1 MEHKTTGAELPDFA
15 EGINLHGE
23 RLRLEALY
31 TEQKRIRKQKFR
43 SGLETA
49 LNMTIIILSMS
60 LIVAIWIM
68 IYQRRWCI
76 LQVEN
81 LAAYRYEMMEKGYM
95 NISELSKFIG
105 CGRGKGSKIFQQ
117 IMEDIKKEGLENI
130 DSNVILTKRAIQYLG
145 LTQKNIVESYERSI
159 KKG

>member
-1 MEHKTTGAELPDFA
+1 M
-15 EGINLHGE
+15 
-23 RLRLEALY
+23 
-31 TEQKRIRKQKFR
+31 
-43 SGLETA
+43 
-49 LNMTIIILSMS
+49 
-60 LIVAIWIM
+60 
-68 IYQRRWCI
+68 
-76 LQVEN
+76 QVEN

-130 DSNVILTKRAIQYLG
+130 DNNVILTKRAIQYLG

>member
-1 MEHKTTGAELPDFA
+1 M
-15 EGINLHGE
+15 
-23 RLRLEALY
+23 
-31 TEQKRIRKQKFR
+31 
-43 SGLETA
+43 
-49 LNMTIIILSMS
+49 
-60 LIVAIWIM
+60 
-68 IYQRRWCI
+68 
-76 LQVEN
+76 QVEK

-105 CGRGKGSKIFQQ
+105 CGRGKGSKIFQK

-145 LTQKNIVESYERSI
+145 LTQKSIIDAYERSI